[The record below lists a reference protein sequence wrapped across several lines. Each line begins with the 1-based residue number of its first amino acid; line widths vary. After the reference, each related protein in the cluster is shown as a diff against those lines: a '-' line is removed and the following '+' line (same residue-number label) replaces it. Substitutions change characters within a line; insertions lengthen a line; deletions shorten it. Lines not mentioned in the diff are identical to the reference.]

1 MRSSAKLADR
11 VVDEAAR
18 AAHIHEAG
26 RRHLRVL
33 PDSVQGSSQGTRPA
47 GQTHDGRR
55 VELSVEYA
63 QVQGSQAGGCEW
75 KGYLKG
81 YVSYSMK
88 TLVVSKVLAFPPVKD
103 VTKWIVWNETRWS
116 EGIVCINQFEVSTI
130 E

>member
-1 MRSSAKLADR
+1 MKRA
-11 VVDEAAR
+11 VD
-18 AAHIHEAG
+18 IY
-26 RRHLRVL
+26 
-33 PDSVQGSSQGTRPA
+33 GSSQIPFKALHKAFDMQDRHMT
-47 GQTHDGRR
+47 GRR

-116 EGIVCINQFEVSTI
+116 EGIACINQFEVSTI